1 MEGKTLVKV
10 AKDCS
15 LLDKLVTTTDIDLIF
30 AKVKTKGAK
39 KITYQQ
45 FCSALDLISI
55 KKGIPLQTLE
65 AKILSVGGPVFT
77 GTKTEKVKWHDDK
90 SSYTGVYA

>member
-15 LLDKLVTTTDIDLIF
+15 LLDKHLTTTDIDLIF

-39 KITYQQ
+39 KITFQQ
-45 FCSALDLISI
+45 FSSALELIAA
-55 KKGIPLQTLE
+55 KKGISNEEL
-65 AKILSVGGPVFT
+65 
-77 GTKTEKVKWHDDK
+77 
-90 SSYTGVYA
+90 